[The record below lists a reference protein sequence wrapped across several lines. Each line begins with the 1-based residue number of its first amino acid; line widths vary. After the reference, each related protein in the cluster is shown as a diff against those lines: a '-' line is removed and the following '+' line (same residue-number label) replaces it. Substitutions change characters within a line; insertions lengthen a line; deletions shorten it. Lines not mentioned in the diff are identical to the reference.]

1 MNKKEEFDKLVM
13 VGINAL
19 REMDIQRGL
28 IGENYEPF
36 NGHLSAKEN
45 ERCWKCLAKE
55 FVSNILFSYLIA
67 DKTITRGALFNYWL
81 SFLQDVNNVIKCG
94 DKDELIE
101 RIINNSG
108 IPETTWVRFL
118 D

>member
-1 MNKKEEFDKLVM
+1 MKKEKFDELVM
-13 VGINAL
+13 YGIIAL

-36 NGHLSAKEN
+36 NGRLSAKEN
-45 ERCWKCLAKE
+45 ERCWKCLAE
-55 FVSNILFSYLIA
+55 PFVRNILFSFFIA
-67 DKTITRGALFNYWL
+67 EKTITNDILFNNWL
-81 SFLQDVNNVIKCG
+81 KFLQDVNDVVKCG
-94 DKDELIE
+94 DRDGHIE
-101 RIINNSG
+101 NIINSSG

>member
-1 MNKKEEFDKLVM
+1 MKKEKFDELVLF
-13 VGINAL
+13 GICAL

-36 NGHLSAKEN
+36 NGHLSAEEN
-45 ERCWKCLAKE
+45 EKCWKCLARP
-55 FVSNILFSYLIA
+55 FVRNILFSYFMA
-67 DKTITRGALFNYWL
+67 GKTITNDILLRYWL
-81 SFLQDVNNVIKCG
+81 KFLQDVNDVVKCG
-94 DKDELIE
+94 DRDGTIE
-101 RIINNSG
+101 DIINNSG